1 MKSATHYPESLEYF
15 KNNDF
20 PTLDTSNPVE
30 DRVFQQA
37 NPDVEGKPIEK
48 DSGNQEREL
57 QLETWMSDIK
67 AFIRNIDVS
76 KL

>member
-1 MKSATHYPESLEYF
+1 MKSVKYHPGSLEYF

-20 PTLDTSNPVE
+20 PALDTSNPVE
-30 DRVFQQA
+30 DRVLPQT
-37 NPDVEGKPIEK
+37 NSDVEGKPIEK
-48 DSGNQEREL
+48 DSGNQEREQ

-67 AFIRNIDVS
+67 TFIRNIDIS